1 VLTRRIGARISRP
14 ALFACTIP
22 SPHNAVV
29 SYATDAPGW
38 VENSPGSRT
47 GLRPL
52 LEVLHHRDLVRLL
65 VLRDLRVRYK
75 QAAFG
80 IAWAVLQP
88 LLGVAVF
95 TVVFNRIAGVAVP
108 GVPYVVFTY
117 VGLAAWTYLSASVS
131 ECAESLVRYSA
142 LVTKVYFPRAAA
154 PLASVLPG
162 LADLGVASIVLVVLM
177 AVTRTAPG
185 LALLALPLAVLS
197 LIIAALSVGIWLS
210 ALNVQFRDVR
220 LVLAFFLQ
228 LWLFVSPVVY
238 PPDLVHGK
246 WQLVYALNPSV
257 GPLGLLRWSLLDVP
271 LKVAP
276 TVESLLVAFALLV
289 GGLRYF
295 QATERRFADVI

>member
-1 VLTRRIGARISRP
+1 MTH
-14 ALFACTIP
+14 T
-22 SPHNAVV
+22 
-29 SYATDAPGW
+29 TGW
-38 VENSPGSRT
+38 VENSPAART

-52 LEVLHHRDLVRLL
+52 LEVVHQRDLVRFLA
-65 VLRDLRVRYK
+65 LRDLKVRYK

-80 IAWAVLQP
+80 VGWAVLQP

-95 TVVFNRIAGVAVP
+95 TIVFNRIAGVEAP
-108 GVPYVVFTY
+108 GVPYVVFAF
-117 VGLAAWTYLSASVS
+117 VGLAGWAYLSGSVN

-142 LVTKVYFPRAAA
+142 LVTKVYFPRAVA

-162 LADLGVASIVLVVLM
+162 LADLAVNSVALVILM

-197 LIIAALSVGIWLS
+197 LVVTALAVGIWLS

-220 LVLAFFLQ
+220 LVLAFLLQ

-238 PPDLVHGK
+238 PPNLVHGS
-246 WQLVYALNPSV
+246 WQLIYALNPSV
-257 GPLGLLRWSLLDVP
+257 GPLGLLRWTLLGVP
-271 LKVAP
+271 LNSTSTA
-276 TVESLLVAFALLV
+276 ESLLVAATLLV
-289 GGLRYF
+289 GGLYYF